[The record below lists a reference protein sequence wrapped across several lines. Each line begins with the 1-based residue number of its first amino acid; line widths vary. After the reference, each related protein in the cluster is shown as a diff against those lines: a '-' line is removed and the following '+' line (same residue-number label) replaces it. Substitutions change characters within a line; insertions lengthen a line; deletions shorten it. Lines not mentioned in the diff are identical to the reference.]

1 MFDLFGAETPLAV
14 RFFIAFIVVFALIGA
29 AAWLL
34 RRFGTS
40 RLGGAAARGR
50 QPRLA
55 VIEAG
60 AVDGRRKLVIV
71 RRDNVEHLIMI
82 GGPTD
87 ILIEANIVRG
97 QAATRDVSAA
107 RGTGTTEALARAV
120 PLDESATSWPL
131 APEPGTP
138 RPRPAAV
145 EESLSWTLPE
155 PQVPVPPVPTPQRR
169 PARGADTLAGLAH
182 ELSRPNG
189 GQTEPL
195 VATPRV
201 APTLDIPAIRP
212 MAPTLDIPAIK
223 APAPAP
229 KPAAQEPGDQNLAD
243 MAQRLEAALR
253 RPGAPAAKPATATP
267 TPPPAP
273 APDPAQ
279 NAALASAPRID
290 SVNGA
295 RDKAAKPEPAA
306 KPDEGGAAFG
316 SLEQEMASLLG
327 RPTGKQ

>member
-1 MFDLFGAETPLAV
+1 MFDLFGVEMPLAV
-14 RFFIAFIVVFALIGA
+14 KFFVVLVIVLALILAIG
-29 AAWLL
+29 WLV
-34 RRFGTS
+34 RRFGVN

-97 QAATRDVSAA
+97 QAAVRDVATA
-107 RGTGTTEALARAV
+107 RGTGTAESLTRAAPLAE
-120 PLDESATSWPL
+120 PSTSWPL

-138 RPRPAAV
+138 RSRPAAV
-145 EESLSWTLPE
+145 EESLSWTLPAE
-155 PQVPVPPVPTPQRR
+155 PHVAMPPAAPSAPRR
-169 PARGADTLAGLAH
+169 PARAPDTLAGLAQ
-182 ELSRPNG
+182 ELSKPNG
-189 GQTEPL
+189 GHSAPV
-195 VATPRV
+195 VAAPRA

-212 MAPTLDIPAIK
+212 TAPSHDIPAVK
-223 APAPAP
+223 PPAHPAAPAAH
-229 KPAAQEPGDQNLAD
+229 EGGGDQNLAD

-253 RPGAPAAKPATATP
+253 RPGAAAKPAT
-267 TPPPAP
+267 PAP
-273 APDPAQ
+273 NPAQ
-279 NAALASAPRID
+279 NAGQNAGLASAPRID

-327 RPTGKQ
+327 RPSGKQ

>member
-34 RRFGTS
+34 RRFGAS

-107 RGTGTTEALARAV
+107 RGTGTAEALARAL
-120 PLDESATSWPL
+120 PLDEF
-131 APEPGTP
+131 G
-138 RPRPAAV
+138 
-145 EESLSWTLPE
+145 
-155 PQVPVPPVPTPQRR
+155 
-169 PARGADTLAGLAH
+169 D
-182 ELSRPNG
+182 
-189 GQTEPL
+189 L
-195 VATPRV
+195 VAAR
-201 APTLDIPAIRP
+201 ARA
-212 MAPTLDIPAIK
+212 
-223 APAPAP
+223 
-229 KPAAQEPGDQNLAD
+229 
-243 MAQRLEAALR
+243 R
-253 RPGAPAAKPATATP
+253 RA
-267 TPPPAP
+267 
-273 APDPAQ
+273 
-279 NAALASAPRID
+279 ASAPGRCRRI
-290 SVNGA
+290 
-295 RDKAAKPEPAA
+295 PELDASGRTA
-306 KPDEGGAAFG
+306 CSGAASAARTAAPSRARSG
-316 SLEQEMASLLG
+316 YAG
-327 RPTGKQ
+327 RPRA